1 MKEEMI
7 FMNRNHMRAAALW
20 MLLSVLVFRVP
31 AAAGAVTD
39 AGKTCTLRIRYCGKE
54 DGSAPAAGSTFTVY
68 RIAGISVSPDP
79 AENSFLPCVRGRDGK
94 MLQVSEKTEASAIA
108 EEVRQAYLEGN
119 VRDGQQKTAVTSSF
133 GRAQFSE
140 LLHGLFLVCE
150 TAPAKY
156 YLPAAPFLV
165 MLPFSDESGWHY
177 ETEAE
182 PKPAVTG
189 DLRISKKVTGTGG
202 SAGKTFH
209 FTVSLGAGGS
219 YAYRRSDGKSG
230 SIADGGEVALKSGEA
245 VLISGIPAGSTYKVT
260 ENTEDAE
267 GYRVTCENAA
277 GKIRGKTETAVSFV
291 NHRDQKKT
299 TPSPTASPTPAPD
312 TGGKKSGGGKSSTS
326 SSGGSAK
333 TSSVKTG
340 DTAPL
345 VRWAVT
351 ALLAGA
357 AAVCLLR
364 KKGGRI

>member
-7 FMNRNHMRAAALW
+7 LMNRNHMRAAALW

-31 AAAGAVTD
+31 AAAAAVTD
-39 AGKTCTLRIRYCGKE
+39 SGKTCTLRIHYCEKE

-68 RIAGISVSPDP
+68 RVAGLSVSPDP
-79 AENSFLPCVRGRDGK
+79 AENSFVPCVRGGDGK

-119 VRDGQQKTAVTSSF
+119 VRDGQQKTAVTSSS

-202 SAGKTFH
+202 AAGRTFH

-219 YAYRRSDGKSG
+219 YACLRSDGKAG
-230 SIADGGEVALKSGEA
+230 SVADGGEVALKSGEA

-260 ENTEDAE
+260 ENAGDAE
-267 GYRVTCENAA
+267 GYRVTCENAE
-277 GKIRGKTETAVSFV
+277 GKIRGKTETAVSFI
-291 NHRDQKKT
+291 NHRDRKKT
-299 TPSPTASPTPAPD
+299 TPAPTFSPTPAPS
-312 TGGKKSGGGKSSTS
+312 GGKKSGGGKSSTS

-340 DTAPL
+340 DTAP
-345 VRWAVT
+345 VTRWFMT

-357 AAVCLLR
+357 AAVCLWR
-364 KKGGRI
+364 KKGGKT